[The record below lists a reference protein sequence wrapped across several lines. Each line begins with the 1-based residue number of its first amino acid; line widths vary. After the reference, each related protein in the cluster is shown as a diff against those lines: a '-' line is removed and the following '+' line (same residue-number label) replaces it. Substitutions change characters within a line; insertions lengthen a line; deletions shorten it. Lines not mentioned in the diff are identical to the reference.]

1 MRVPGRQTLPPLR
14 SWPSA
19 WCEAWDADMAP
30 HPGSPGQT
38 LKMRDSGRKVGLPA
52 VRLNVLPFC
61 DACTG
66 ENQFSTDP
74 TTGICRNTPCRYNRC
89 SRPSSG
95 GQLPARVQPG
105 AQPGAS
111 PLPEAAPH
119 LPSAAEPE
127 LPGFLSE
134 PLLSCF
140 PEAVLRPRKA
150 LSVQAAC
157 WGSRTINT
165 ALRTFFKSVLVNGT
179 LTCQCENI
187 AENQIEEVKML
198 KEA

>member
-1 MRVPGRQTLPPLR
+1 MLVLEKTSSARIQPRGSAVTPP
-14 SWPSA
+14 A
-19 WCEAWDADMAP
+19 K
-30 HPGSPGQT
+30 H
-38 LKMRDSGRKVGLPA
+38 K
-52 VRLNVLPFC
+52 
-61 DACTG
+61 
-66 ENQFSTDP
+66 
-74 TTGICRNTPCRYNRC
+74 RC

-95 GQLPARVQPG
+95 GQLPARVQLG

-111 PLPEAAPH
+111 PLPEAAPR
-119 LPSAAEPE
+119 LPSATEPE

-157 WGSRTINT
+157 WGSRFINT
-165 ALRTFFKSVLVNGT
+165 ALAIFFKSVLVNGT
-179 LTCQCENI
+179 LTCQCENT